1 MLSPKKLETKKKNV
15 CNACCY
21 LWYNRERDWNS
32 SSNASQIICVRT
44 EFAIAS
50 AQITSFCLSDVAPLQ
65 LLSSRWFCVC
75 VRGALFKY
83 SALVITLFFFFIII
97 FSSYF
102 FYIISSRSISLL
114 LAASGLSLWYI
125 LVVMAGRCCC
135 RCCTSMAHTLRF
147 ILISQFFL
155 FFTKS
160 NLDFEIYS
168 VIIFISVSLVAL
180 LFVKI
185 KMHNKMLG
193 FFSSLSA
200 QRANFFRRLA

>member
-114 LAASGLSLWYI
+114 LAASGLSLWYTCGDGWPLLLSLLYKYGAHVTLYFDFTIFFVFLRSRISI
-125 LVVMAGRCCC
+125 LKF
-135 RCCTSMAHTLRF
+135 TQLLYLS
-147 ILISQFFL
+147 L
-155 FFTKS
+155 FR
-160 NLDFEIYS
+160 
-168 VIIFISVSLVAL
+168 L
-180 LFVKI
+180 L
-185 KMHNKMLG
+185 
-193 FFSSLSA
+193 LSY
-200 QRANFFRRLA
+200 L

>member
-155 FFTKS
+155 FFYEVESRFWNLLSYYIYLCFACCSPICKNQNAQQNAWFFFFFICAKS
-160 NLDFEIYS
+160 
-168 VIIFISVSLVAL
+168 
-180 LFVKI
+180 
-185 KMHNKMLG
+185 
-193 FFSSLSA
+193 
-200 QRANFFRRLA
+200 